1 MARILLLTHISLP
14 AIDGGSKVVHKM
26 GDYFQNKG
34 HQILRLSS
42 NCSST
47 DDFVRSHQ
55 PVNHQ
60 LPVYIIFHKLLKHLP
75 FNLTKILQ
83 KGPIFKLFPFLQSLI
98 TVLRFRPHL
107 IIAGPLPTTIILYTK
122 FSQLLSNV
130 LTHQPSKVLFNASYH
145 PTDPEFQNP
154 IFTKLLKSFDYLWTL
169 TEYET
174 NYFKKLGF
182 KNTLLLGNG
191 VDSNFI
197 INPSKIIFP
206 TKPTLLFVGSF
217 SAHKGLDQIIS
228 LSTQF
233 PQINFILA
241 GQTTLYSQKL
251 NFDKPNIKIII
262 KPSDKQ
268 IKKLIDNCTA
278 LLLPSHQESFGLVL
292 IEAMARGKPVLVS
305 NIPQLS
311 ELIQK
316 TQSGLVINPQNIN
329 TIINKPQQF
338 GLNGL
343 EYVANHYTWDRIGD
357 RLCQKLSL

>member
-1 MARILLLTHISLP
+1 MAQILILTHISPP
-14 AIDGGSKVVHKM
+14 AIDGGSKVIHKI

-34 HQILRLSS
+34 HQVLRLSS

-55 PVNHQ
+55 PINHQ
-60 LPVYIIFHKLLKHLP
+60 LPVHVVFHKFFKHLP
-75 FNLTKILQ
+75 FNLAKILQ
-83 KGPIFKLFPFLQSLI
+83 KGPLFKFFPLLRSLTI
-98 TVLRFRPHL
+98 ILKFHPHL
-107 IIAGPLPTTIILYTK
+107 IIAGPLPTTIVLYTK
-122 FSQLLSNV
+122 LIQLL
-130 LTHQPSKVLFNASYH
+130 TGAKVLFNASYH

-169 TEYET
+169 TKYET
-174 NYFKKLGF
+174 NYFKKQGF
-182 KNTLLLGNG
+182 TNTLLLGNG

-206 TKPTLLFVGSF
+206 IKPTLLFVGSF

-233 PQINFILA
+233 PQINFILT
-241 GQTTLYSQKL
+241 GQTTLYSQNL

-268 IKKLIDNCTA
+268 IKNLIDNCTA

-305 NIPQLS
+305 NIPQLR
-311 ELIQK
+311 ELLNESQA
-316 TQSGLVINPQNIN
+316 GLIINPKNIN
-329 TIINKPQQF
+329 TIVNRPQQF